1 MDRREKLLQ
10 PPAIPLKPQL
20 NLVMA
25 RMLRLLKS
33 DKDILT

>member
-1 MDRREKLLQ
+1 MDRRERVLQ
-10 PPAIPLKPQL
+10 HPAIPLKPHL